1 MTGRWIFTKKVIKTN
16 SKEQW
21 CFKCS
26 RCNREIGT
34 DYNDNMTEFLMKN
47 YPYCHCGAQM
57 VLTKEEEKSFKDY
70 IRTTSSLN
78 PVDKH
83 PATKQVKIKPK
94 ESVKPKESIKSTKEE
109 QYIVR
114 CNNCGHT
121 IFLRSRSYYD
131 SKVHDK
137 CPNCFCKMYLTT
149 YEDDDYNDNT
159 DSNIFDTVNSGCL
172 YVTIFFVVIFLI
184 LIFNI
189 FTKNPGMI
197 FVIILVIGILS
208 SFN

>member
-78 PVDKH
+78 PANKH

-94 ESVKPKESIKSTKEE
+94 ESVKPKKSIKSTKEE

-121 IFLRSRSYYD
+121 IFLRNRSYYD
-131 SKVHDK
+131 PKVHDK
-137 CPNCFCKMYLTT
+137 CPNCFCKMHLTT
-149 YEDDDYNDNT
+149 YVDDYEDNT
-159 DSNIFDTVNSGCL
+159 NSNIFDTVNSGCL

-184 LIFNI
+184 LLFNI
-189 FTKNPGMI
+189 FTKNPGTI
-197 FVIILVIGILS
+197 LAIILIVGIIS